1 MISIYQQAWNNEMF
15 IKDSL
20 LDLLNELSGAQESIE
35 KVSVWI
41 QQYRDQAP
49 VIAQAWKSYYI
60 EGMI

>member
-1 MISIYQQAWNNEMF
+1 MF